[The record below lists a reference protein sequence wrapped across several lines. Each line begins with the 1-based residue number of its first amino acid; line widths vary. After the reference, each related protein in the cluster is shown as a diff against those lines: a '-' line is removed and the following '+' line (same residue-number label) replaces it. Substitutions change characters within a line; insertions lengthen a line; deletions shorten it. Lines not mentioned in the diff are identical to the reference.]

1 MGMIL
6 ELKER
11 AEDITIFFYKNN
23 EKHSLNL
30 FVFPSLQTVAFHGLK
45 SKLADAE
52 AGKKKI

>member
-11 AEDITIFFYKNN
+11 AEDITIFFYKND
-23 EKHSLNL
+23 EKSLNL